1 MGFALWTSCLLLA
14 LAFALPVVALP
25 LADAGEERTVAIK
38 EGSYEDIYITERGS
52 IKYSVRVIS
61 GGPVDVYM
69 AKYLLPGPAGSISVI
84 EGHSHEGVE
93 SVEDILE
100 GADGSVYLVV
110 ENGDNIG
117 TASSGDVTVYM
128 SWESTVTAT
137 GVLGILLGVLVFISI
152 VIFLVAAVV
161 RSRKKRG
168 AMVPVGQRII
178 TTSFDGSTYIVE
190 DTYVETDGDEDGD
203 ASVRESGQ
211 YCPRCGAMMSLA
223 PMTGA
228 IWCPR
233 CNTRVR

>member
-1 MGFALWTSCLLLA
+1 MGFASRTFCLVLA
-14 LAFALPVVALP
+14 VAFALPIVALP
-25 LADAGEERTVAIK
+25 VAEAGEERTVSIK
-38 EGSYEDIYITERGS
+38 QGSYEDIHITEQGS
-52 IKYSVRVIS
+52 IKYTVRVIS

-69 AKYLLPGPAGSISVI
+69 AKWILPGAGGTMSVI

-93 SVEDILE
+93 NVEDVLE

-110 ENGDNIG
+110 ENGDHIG
-117 TASSGDVTVYM
+117 TSSSGDVTVFM

-137 GVLGILLGVLVFISI
+137 GVLGLILGVLVVISI
-152 VIFLVAAVV
+152 VIFVIVAAV
-161 RSRKKRG
+161 RSKRKG
-168 AMVPVGQRII
+168 AMVPVGHRVVAA
-178 TTSFDGSTYIVE
+178 SPDGSSYVVE
-190 DTYVETDGDEDGD
+190 DTYIETDDNEDVD

-223 PMTGA
+223 PVTGA